1 MNYAKVFLLI
11 LFSLLIGLM
20 SVLRPAF
27 KDIKKQAAN
36 EKMAESSCPDSE
48 TNCPFDEE
56 TGEEGSEGWDEFESL
71 SNPVCNVSTLTKS
84 HLNFTYLRPAPEHFT
99 SICIPPPEGR

>member
-11 LFSLLIGLM
+11 LFSLLIGLV
-20 SVLRPAF
+20 SVLRPTL

-36 EKMAESSCPDSE
+36 EKMADSSCPDSE

-56 TGEEGSEGWDEFESL
+56 TGEEGWDEFESL
-71 SNPVCNVSTLTKS
+71 SYPVFNVSALTKS
-84 HLNFTYLRPAPEHFT
+84 HLNFLYLMPAPEHFT
-99 SICIPPPEGR
+99 SICIPPPESH